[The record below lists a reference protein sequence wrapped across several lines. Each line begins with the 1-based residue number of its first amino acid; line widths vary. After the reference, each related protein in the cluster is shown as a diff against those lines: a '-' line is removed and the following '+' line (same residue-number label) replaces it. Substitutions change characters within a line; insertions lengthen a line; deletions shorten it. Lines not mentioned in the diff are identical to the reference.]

1 MIGNFLFALLLS
13 QVHVNVC
20 MLSRFTCF
28 SGVQFCATLWTI
40 ACEAP
45 LSMRF
50 SRQEYWSGLPC
61 PPPGDLPNPGIKPVS
76 LRSLASAGMF
86 FTTSTTQEALQV
98 NRRNIVSSV
107 QFSCSV
113 RSDSATLWTAAQQA
127 SLSITNSWSLLKLM
141 SIESVMPSNHLNLCR
156 PLLLPPSIFPASGSF
171 LFLQIIL
178 KNWF

>member
-113 RSDSATLWTAAQQA
+113 RSDSATPWTVAYQA
-127 SLSITNSWSLLKLM
+127 PPSMRFSRQEYWSGLPFPFPGDLPDPG
-141 SIESVMPSNHLNLCR
+141 IESTSHVLADGFFTTEPQ
-156 PLLLPPSIFPASGSF
+156 GS
-171 LFLQIIL
+171 
-178 KNWF
+178 